1 MSAAHRPTSPAPE
14 WSERLYV
21 ELAPERMALFR
32 FLLEARGHAAY
43 FTVLDRR
50 RALVRV
56 VFSPDCAAEVEQ
68 ALADMARDMPLTIIR
83 PPLGAH
89 APATSRSKHAHE
101 SL

>member
-1 MSAAHRPTSPAPE
+1 MTPPAPE

-32 FLLEARGHAAY
+32 FLLEARDHAAY

-56 VFSPDCAAEVEQ
+56 VYSPGCAAEVEQ
-68 ALADMARDMPLTIIR
+68 ALADMAQSMPMAIIR
-83 PPLGAH
+83 SPLGR
-89 APATSRSKHAHE
+89 SRTCNRPEQARP
-101 SL
+101 